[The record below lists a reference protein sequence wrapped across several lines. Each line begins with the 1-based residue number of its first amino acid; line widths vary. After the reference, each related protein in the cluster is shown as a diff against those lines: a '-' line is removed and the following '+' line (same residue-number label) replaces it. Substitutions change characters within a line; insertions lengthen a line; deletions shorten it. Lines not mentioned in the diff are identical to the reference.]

1 MNNHVE
7 TFEQYALVRRSLSL
21 HVNTLIKDM
30 PLGHRQLTI
39 MRWLNRKGQMNL
51 KTLALYT
58 YTDPGTITRSDAQ
71 MIKQGLVEK
80 VQNPKDGREWFVRI
94 SKKGQK
100 YMPAVNKVY
109 QQLADLFV
117 DALSEKEQEQLGKLL
132 KKVGT
137 HLEKTFTEEK

>member
-1 MNNHVE
+1 MSKHID

-21 HVNTLIKDM
+21 HINTLIKGM

-39 MRWLNRKGQMNL
+39 MRWLNRKGQMSL

-58 YTDPGTITRSDAQ
+58 YTDPGTITRSVAQ
-71 MIKQGLVEK
+71 MIRQGLVEK

-100 YMPAVNKVY
+100 QMPAVEKVF

-117 DALSEKEQEQLGKLL
+117 GALNEKEEAQFRKLL
-132 KKVGT
+132 NKVGT
-137 HLEKTFTEEK
+137 HLEKTFSEEK

>member
-1 MNNHVE
+1 MSNHID

-21 HVNTLIKDM
+21 HISTLIKGM

-58 YTDPGTITRSDAQ
+58 YTDPGTITRSVAQ

-100 YMPAVNKVY
+100 YMPAVEKVF
-109 QQLADLFV
+109 QELADLFV
-117 DALSEKEQEQLGKLL
+117 GALNEKEEAQFRKLL
-132 KKVGT
+132 NKVGT
-137 HLEKTFTEEK
+137 HLEKTFSEEK